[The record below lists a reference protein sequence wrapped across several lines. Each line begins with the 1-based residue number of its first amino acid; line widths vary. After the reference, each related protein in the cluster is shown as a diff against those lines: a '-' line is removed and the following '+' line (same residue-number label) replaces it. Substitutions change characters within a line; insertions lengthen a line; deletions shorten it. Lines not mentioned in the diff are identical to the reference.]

1 MVVNLGRDLKKECVR
16 EAPTSTDSV
25 QVDPSENSNFALVA
39 VSTSVEIMVP
49 GRHFPQ
55 PQDRGPVAPLKALT
69 SKQENQREIN
79 SLIHRYSEIHNE
91 PFGGCGDR

>member
-1 MVVNLGRDLKKECVR
+1 MKKECVR

-25 QVDPSENSNFALVA
+25 QVDPSENFNFALVA
-39 VSTSVEIMVP
+39 VGTSVGRMVP

-55 PQDRGPVAPLKALT
+55 PQDRGSVAPLKDLT
-69 SKQENQREIN
+69 GKKENQREIN
-79 SLIHRYSEIHNE
+79 SLILRYSEIHNE